1 MSECE
6 HGKLIIPDLVQTAIK
21 SVRKSKSVTAHA
33 HHLSFHDYDVITKP
47 FREALTQRDQKIK
60 RLIDEVAAL
69 EKELKASRK
78 REQAARKAAKTT
90 IADCRRQ
97 GISMGRSLANWA
109 AQNYMEEAQA
119 AEAELERYRALVE
132 GLAHDLVNINDL
144 NDALKKHGL
153 DK

>member
-47 FREALTQRDQKIK
+47 FREALTQRVQKIERLQARVAKLEAFVEDVTENWPLFCSSVWRLVNTKGIK
-60 RLIDEVAAL
+60 REDDNGWMP
-69 EKELKASRK
+69 ASR
-78 REQAARKAAKTT
+78 
-90 IADCRRQ
+90 
-97 GISMGRSLANWA
+97 LH
-109 AQNYMEEAQA
+109 
-119 AEAELERYRALVE
+119 AL
-132 GLAHDLVNINDL
+132 
-144 NDALKKHGL
+144 LKKHGL